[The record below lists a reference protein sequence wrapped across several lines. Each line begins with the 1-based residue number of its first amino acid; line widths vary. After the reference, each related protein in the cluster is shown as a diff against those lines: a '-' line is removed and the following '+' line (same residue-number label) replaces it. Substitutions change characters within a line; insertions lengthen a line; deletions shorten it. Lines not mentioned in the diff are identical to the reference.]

1 LASRDKQQGKQ
12 QGTDGFDSR
21 SASLTLLS
29 QHLRICTSK
38 SCKAKCL
45 SRSYSFKTDTSIQAK
60 IMQPAN
66 CNTAAPDNR
75 DPAMPQSPPQT
86 PSPKKKKKAGTAKA
100 KIPNVKKR
108 NRAMS
113 EGSDDVGLHNKR
125 GSEVQPEVEFGEYI
139 EAETKLDEDAGIAAL
154 LDGGELW

>member
-1 LASRDKQQGKQ
+1 MAVSQNEALLVAVFRQLAMKKLDYELLGRDLG
-12 QGTDGFDSR
+12 
-21 SASLTLLS
+21 
-29 QHLRICTSK
+29 
-38 SCKAKCL
+38 L
-45 SRSYSFKTDTSIQAK
+45 SRQAARKAARNRWVRFEAK
-60 IMQPAN
+60 IMQSAN

-86 PSPKKKKKAGTAKA
+86 PSPKKKNKAGTAKA

-154 LDGGELW
+154 LDGEI

>member
-1 LASRDKQQGKQ
+1 
-12 QGTDGFDSR
+12 
-21 SASLTLLS
+21 
-29 QHLRICTSK
+29 
-38 SCKAKCL
+38 
-45 SRSYSFKTDTSIQAK
+45 
-60 IMQPAN
+60 MQSAN

-86 PSPKKKKKAGTAKA
+86 PSPKKKKKKRKAGTAKA

-113 EGSDDVGLHNKR
+113 EESDDVYLHKER